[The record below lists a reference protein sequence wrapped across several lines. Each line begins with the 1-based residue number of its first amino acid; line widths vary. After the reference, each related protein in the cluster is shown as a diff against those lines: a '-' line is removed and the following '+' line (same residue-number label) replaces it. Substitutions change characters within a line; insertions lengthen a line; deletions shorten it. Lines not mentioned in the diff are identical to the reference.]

1 MIKKYIAEEIYI
13 ALDNTIRNNQ
23 NFKPK
28 SQQDEAEQ
36 VANFIDEFKK
46 QLDEQGILRVEILS
60 K

>member
-1 MIKKYIAEEIYI
+1 MIKKYIAEQIYI
-13 ALDNTIRNNQ
+13 ALDNTIRNNE

-36 VANFIDEFKK
+36 VANFIDEFKN
-46 QLDEQGILRVEILS
+46 QLDEQGILRVEVLS

>member
-13 ALDNTIRNNQ
+13 ALDNTIRDNE

>member
-13 ALDNTIRNNQ
+13 ALDNTIRNNE

>member
-13 ALDNTIRNNQ
+13 ALDNTIRNNK
-23 NFKPK
+23 NFKPQ

>member
-13 ALDNTIRNNQ
+13 ALDNTIRNNK

-46 QLDEQGILRVEILS
+46 QLDEQNILRVEILS